1 MTSSDEIP
9 APTTN
14 GPASKADAAPVTNG
28 TESKA
33 DAAPIVNG
41 IENKEDSPAKYE
53 PPGMR
58 TDAKNLY
65 QSKKDDDGNT
75 TWVDKY
81 PEDLEEA
88 AENAETARYAL
99 LVRNKKCYDGRKKLQ
114 IDSIVVQSPL
124 LRKALGPVFEN
135 YPGITT
141 SLERLEFDAPF
152 QPFIHCWST
161 LLEVASSETDR
172 TTHEHLALLT
182 SLLRAELHNDL
193 KARDDYILN
202 GVITYDTLWMIFG
215 PRCFVFRGQSGDAAR
230 LYRAEYE
237 EDNCSKYYDLRC
249 EMVEWDGG
257 KFGLNDFRWKIRE
270 FVGTAAITA
279 LTAFPLRYHPKL
291 DEIKKELRDRGKVYE
306 SLCGYHFKYYQGV
319 ALKETVFGSVNV
331 TVDSRIIIDTY
342 GWNRFMPD
350 KQVSVSSLA
359 DFASANARNNDS
371 DDEYEEENTPVRD
384 DDLPN
389 YSTISLT
396 PDQLLICSPS
406 LKGYSMKNKS
416 WLTFSIDQ
424 VKPIKWNDT
433 AFSSLVLPGDHKDLI
448 LALAKSQMEKHT
460 NTFDDV
466 IEGKG
471 RGMIMLLSGPPGVGK
486 TLTAESVAET
496 MRTPLYA
503 MSASDLGFSSR
514 DVEKSLSKVLELTA
528 KWNAVLLL
536 DEADVFLEARSAHDL
551 ERNKLVSIFLRILEY
566 YEGTLF
572 LTTNR
577 VENIDAA
584 FQSRIHVSMEYSEL
598 SHSSRRH
605 VWENFLTASTSVSP
619 NPPATLAPGQRFP
632 GFSDKQLDKLA
643 GYKMNGR
650 EIKNVLKTA
659 KLLAN
664 SHKGNW
670 DGVLAFEHV
679 ESVLRIEQRHVGSPP
694 EPGMGTKRIV
704 ER

>member
-1 MTSSDEIP
+1 MTTPREETSTLVSNGDEKKDDVVEVQE
-9 APTTN
+9 A
-14 GPASKADAAPVTNG
+14 
-28 TESKA
+28 
-33 DAAPIVNG
+33 
-41 IENKEDSPAKYE
+41 
-53 PPGMR
+53 PGMK
-58 TDAKNLY
+58 TDTKNLY

-124 LRKALGPVFEN
+124 LRKALGRVFDK

-141 SLERLEFDAPF
+141 SLERLEFSAPF
-152 QPFIHCWST
+152 QSFIHRWSN
-161 LLEVASSETDR
+161 LLEVKSKETDPV
-172 TTHEHLALLT
+172 TSEHLALLFN
-182 SLLRAELHNDL
+182 LLQKELQNDL

-202 GVITYDTLWMIFG
+202 GVITYDTLWMIFP
-215 PRCFVFRGQSGDAAR
+215 PRAFLYRGSSGDAAR
-230 LYRAEYE
+230 LYSTEYT
-237 EDNCSKYYDLRC
+237 DDQCGKYYDLRC

-257 KFGLNDFRWKIRE
+257 RFGLNDFRWKIRE
-270 FVGTAAITA
+270 FIGTTEIVK
-279 LTAFPLRYHPKL
+279 LPAFPIQYHPKVE
-291 DEIKKELRDRGKVYE
+291 EIKTELRKRGTAYE

-319 ALKETVFGSVNV
+319 ALKDTMLGPIKI

-350 KQVSVSSLA
+350 RQVSVASLSEFESTSSST
-359 DFASANARNNDS
+359 DDDS
-371 DDEYEEENTPVRD
+371 DSIFHTDSGATENPRETERD
-384 DDLPN
+384 PFSSRNDDALPN

-396 PDQLLICSPS
+396 PDQLLICSSS
-406 LKGYSMKNKS
+406 LKGYSMNNKS
-416 WLTFSIDQ
+416 WLTFSIEL

-448 LALAKSQMEKHT
+448 LALARAQMEKHT

-496 MRTPLYA
+496 MRTPLYT

-514 DVEKSLSKVLELTA
+514 DVEKSLAKVLELTA

-584 FQSRIHVSMEYSEL
+584 FQSRIHVSMEYTEL
-598 SHSSRRH
+598 SESSRRH
-605 VWENFLTASTSVSP
+605 VWENFLKAST
-619 NPPATLAPGQRFP
+619 PPDQQPLS
-632 GFSDKQLDKLA
+632 GFTDEQLSILA
-643 GYKMNGR
+643 GYRMNGR

-670 DGVLAFEHV
+670 DGVLGFEHV
-679 ESVLRIEQRHVGSPP
+679 ESVLRIEQRHVGANPSKMQKKLVVQN
-694 EPGMGTKRIV
+694 GV
-704 ER
+704 

>member
-1 MTSSDEIP
+1 MTTDSGKESLAPADE
-9 APTTN
+9 N
-14 GPASKADAAPVTNG
+14 EKKDDAIYEQ
-28 TESKA
+28 ES
-33 DAAPIVNG
+33 
-41 IENKEDSPAKYE
+41 
-53 PPGMR
+53 PGMK
-58 TDAKNLY
+58 TDTKNLY

-124 LRKALGPVFEN
+124 LRKALGRVFDK

-141 SLERLEFDAPF
+141 SLERLEFSAPF
-152 QPFIHCWST
+152 QSFIHRWSN
-161 LLEVASSETDR
+161 LLEVKSKETDPVTR
-172 TTHEHLALLT
+172 DHLALLFD
-182 SLLRAELHNDL
+182 LLQKELQNDL

-202 GVITYDTLWMIFG
+202 GVITYDTLWMIFP
-215 PRCFVFRGQSGDAAR
+215 PRAFLFRGSSGDAAR
-230 LYRAEYE
+230 LYSTEYT
-237 EDNCSKYYDLRC
+237 DDQCGRYYDLRC

-257 KFGLNDFRWKIRE
+257 RFGLNDFRWKIRE
-270 FVGTAAITA
+270 FIGTTEITK
-279 LTAFPLRYHPKL
+279 LPAFPIQYHPKVE
-291 DEIKKELRDRGKVYE
+291 EIKADLIKRGKVYE

-319 ALKETVFGSVNV
+319 ALKDTMLGPVKI

-350 KQVSVSSLA
+350 RQVSVSSLSE
-359 DFASANARNNDS
+359 FESTSTPTNDS
-371 DDEYEEENTPVRD
+371 DSNSYSDSDNEGNEDLHNNQNDPFSSRSD
-384 DDLPN
+384 DALPN

-396 PDQLLICSPS
+396 PDQLLICSSS
-406 LKGYSMKNKS
+406 LKGYSMNNKT
-416 WLTFSIDQ
+416 WLTFSIEL
-424 VKPIKWNDT
+424 VKPIKWNDN
-433 AFSSLVLPGDHKDLI
+433 AYSSLVLPGDHKDLI
-448 LALAKSQMEKHT
+448 LALAKAQMEKHT

-496 MRTPLYA
+496 MRTPLYT

-598 SHSSRRH
+598 SESSRRH
-605 VWENFLTASTSVSP
+605 VWENFLKAST
-619 NPPATLAPGQRFP
+619 PPDQQPLS
-632 GFSDKQLDKLA
+632 GFTDEQLSTLA

-679 ESVLRIEQRHVGSPP
+679 ESVLRIEQRHVGANPP
-694 EPGMGTKRIV
+694 GQKKLVVQNGV
-704 ER
+704 